1 MGKLVRDGIP
11 DLIRRT
17 GGDPEVSVL
26 DDDAYRQAL
35 QAKLAEEAGELAEA
49 AGEEVAEELAD
60 LLEVLRAIAD
70 VHGHSW
76 RHVEQVAD
84 AKRARRGAFAARL
97 YLH

>member
-1 MGKLVRDGIP
+1 MGKLIRDGIP
-11 DLIRRT
+11 GIIRRN
-17 GGDPEVSVL
+17 GGDPQVSVL
-26 DDDAYRQAL
+26 GDDAYREAL

-49 AGEEVAEELAD
+49 TGEEVAEELAD

-76 RHVEQVAD
+76 QHVERVAE
-84 AKRARRGAFAARL
+84 AKRAQRGAFAERL